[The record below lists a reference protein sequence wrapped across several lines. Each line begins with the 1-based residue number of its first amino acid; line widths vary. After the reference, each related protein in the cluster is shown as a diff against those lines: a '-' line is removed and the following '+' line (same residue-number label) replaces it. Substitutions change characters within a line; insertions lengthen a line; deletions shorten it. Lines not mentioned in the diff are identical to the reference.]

1 MLLKLII
8 SFILIIQLI
17 NFSTLNGNNFNKP
30 NYNSLK
36 KSKQEIESKLVSA
49 YIDFADILRE
59 NESKVNKT
67 IDNKLE
73 NLNEKFEQKFD
84 RMINKLDRLGRLSKF
99 LIYISLFC
107 NLN

>member
-8 SFILIIQLI
+8 ASILINQFI
-17 NFSTLNGNNFNKP
+17 NFTTLNGDNINKP

-84 RMINKLDRLGRLSKF
+84 RMINKLDRLGKLCKF
-99 LIYISLFC
+99 LI
-107 NLN
+107 